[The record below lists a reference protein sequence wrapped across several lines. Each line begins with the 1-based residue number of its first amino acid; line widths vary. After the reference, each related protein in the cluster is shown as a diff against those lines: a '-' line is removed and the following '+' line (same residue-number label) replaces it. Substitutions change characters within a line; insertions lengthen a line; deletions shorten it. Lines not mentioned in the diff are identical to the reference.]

1 MMTITAGKVLRS
13 YDGRPRNG
21 GKPWRQGASGILGW
35 PIFAKLKKIENFK
48 NDLQAPGMT
57 VATPSVPSNDSY
69 FALAEVMLLSRLS
82 ISVFLFKMQIFFL
95 YLISPK

>member
-1 MMTITAGKVLRS
+1 MMTITVGKVLWS
-13 YDGRPRNG
+13 YDGRPRNRG
-21 GKPWRQGASGILGW
+21 QPWRQGASGILGW

-69 FALAEVMLLSRLS
+69 FALAEVML
-82 ISVFLFKMQIFFL
+82 
-95 YLISPK
+95 